1 MNLNIT
7 IADDVNQTVKDNV
20 QKWFDDVATWSQ
32 ARYPTVNLETGTVIS
47 VETHEWF
54 QGIVYKPQK
63 RPYEIR
69 ISDLVDYVHWSVEMV
84 EQNHFKSGLFYV
96 GNEIGMK
103 AAMVAAFNGVQFQQ
117 GEDDFREG
125 WDVDVDPAAAKLA
138 WLKEVHPELVKSWFD
153 QNKYVQSIKKKPS
166 ATHWTFPAIN
176 TKLCRYGTWGP
187 GARFPEG
194 SGRE

>member
-7 IADDVNQTVKDNV
+7 IHSDVNQTVKDNV
-20 QKWFDDVATWSQ
+20 QHWFDDVATWSQ
-32 ARYPTVNLETGTVIS
+32 ERYPTVNLETGTVIS

-54 QGIVYKPQK
+54 QGIAYKPQK
-63 RPYEIR
+63 RPFEIR

-84 EQNHFKSGLFYV
+84 EQNHFKSGRFYV

-103 AAMVAAFNGVQFQQ
+103 AAMVAAFNVVQFTQ

-166 ATHWTFPAIN
+166 STHWTFPAIN
-176 TKLCRYGTWGP
+176 TSLCRYGTWGP